1 MFCKRCGTRIE
12 GGQKFCTKCQWS
24 IEQPSQKEST
34 ITSSKMK
41 ISPHRSGS
49 TLKKPESVTTSF
61 GISPRLVKIMG
72 IVWPII
78 VSLLFGGLVVYVARG
93 RGVGWVGAIIIAVV
107 ATIWASHD
115 A

>member
-1 MFCKRCGTRIE
+1 MFCKRCGTRID
-12 GGQKFCTKCQWS
+12 GGQKFCPKCQCA
-24 IEQPSQKEST
+24 IEQPTHKEESV
-34 ITSSKMK
+34 TSSKMK
-41 ISPHRSGS
+41 VCPHRNVSAGR
-49 TLKKPESVTTSF
+49 KQEAETTPF

-78 VSLLFGGLVVYVARG
+78 VALLLGGFVVYVARG
-93 RGVGWVGAIIIAVV
+93 RGVGWIGAIIIAVV